1 MQLSE
6 RPRSQRA
13 SAPAWIRASPARR
26 RGRPQRTP
34 PTARIDPAPTP
45 ASPWRRRRQGSSAS
59 IDWRHE
65 DARPEESHDATTLG
79 GNSGSVMVDLASGEA
94 IGLQFGGIEGE
105 RDSAV
110 QAARVREL
118 VVQLAS

>member
-1 MQLSE
+1 
-6 RPRSQRA
+6 
-13 SAPAWIRASPARR
+13 
-26 RGRPQRTP
+26 
-34 PTARIDPAPTP
+34 
-45 ASPWRRRRQGSSAS
+45 
-59 IDWRHE
+59 
-65 DARPEESHDATTLG
+65 
-79 GNSGSVMVDLASGEA
+79 MVDLASGEA